1 MNDSEK
7 KLRDAMLKIAAA
19 AQAAVET
26 GQYMDDDNG
35 HPYGESTA
43 GYSRGGKNAH
53 CSIKQLPG
61 RLVQKAAK
69 TAVSINPTNRV
80 NFGPLRH
87 GGPGSV
93 LPPAAIAVLVGKYW
107 GPQPRQL
114 TVSFLDGGPN
124 DLRGRIIEHMNA
136 WNQTAGI
143 SFVETSGVG
152 NVRISRNLAG
162 YWSYLGTDILHI
174 PSDRPTLNL
183 QGFTMNMPESEF
195 HRVVRHEAGHT
206 LGFPHEHMRA
216 ELVAM
221 IDPQKAYDFFLQ
233 TQGWDR
239 QTVDQQVLTPLERDI
254 DRRHSFGPGFYHVLS
269 ASGIDHEGRQSDP
282 RGHGHQCDRL
292 HVRGGNLPEDAHWA
306 VHRAR
311 PRWAAI

>member
-1 MNDSEK
+1 M
-7 KLRDAMLKIAAA
+7 
-19 AQAAVET
+19 ET
-26 GQYMDDDNG
+26 GQYVEDDNG
-35 HPYGESTA
+35 HPYGEST
-43 GYSRGGKNAH
+43 SDTIGKNAH

-80 NFGPLRH
+80 NFGPLAMVAR
-87 GGPGSV
+87 GLV

-162 YWSYLGTDILHI
+162 YWSYLG
-174 PSDRPTLNL
+174 PTSCISPAT
-183 QGFTMNMPESEF
+183 G
-195 HRVVRHEAGHT
+195 RH
-206 LGFPHEHMRA
+206 
-216 ELVAM
+216 
-221 IDPQKAYDFFLQ
+221 
-233 TQGWDR
+233 
-239 QTVDQQVLTPLERDI
+239 
-254 DRRHSFGPGFYHVLS
+254 
-269 ASGIDHEGRQSDP
+269 
-282 RGHGHQCDRL
+282 
-292 HVRGGNLPEDAHWA
+292 
-306 VHRAR
+306 
-311 PRWAAI
+311 